1 MLFVRRIFNW
11 FSFTPTA
18 ERFACAKI
26 WSNVSLRSL
35 FHFDNSG
42 ERDVT
47 KADLAVLG
55 FQVGEQLA
63 GGLRADDFVQA
74 KVESFRSLSRGE
86 RGWLQDASRCARCK
100 LLFFFFAE
108 SRKVDEK
115 VF

>member
-55 FQVGEQLA
+55 FEVGEQLA

-74 KVESFRSLSRGE
+74 KVESFRSLSRWPSAGGWRTL
-86 RGWLQDASRCARCK
+86 RGARGANYYY
-100 LLFFFFAE
+100 FFFCGE
-108 SRKVDEK
+108 SKSR
-115 VF
+115 